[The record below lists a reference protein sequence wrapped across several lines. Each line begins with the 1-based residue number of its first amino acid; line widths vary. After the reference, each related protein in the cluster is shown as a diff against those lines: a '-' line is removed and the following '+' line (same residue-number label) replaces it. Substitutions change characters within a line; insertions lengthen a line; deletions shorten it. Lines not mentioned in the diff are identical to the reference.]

1 MGWGFESL
9 LLRHSWYK
17 IDFSRISVEFDF
29 QSMKL
34 TVGLTSSDLK
44 RLSHGSLRFRSS
56 SLAKL
61 YQVALPGAAQTRL
74 GALVDSFSRKEL
86 ASAPAGATISIG
98 CAAGGDFAVSVGD
111 RKFSIPAGNVLLVD
125 PLNGTLSSLSFTR
138 AGARGKGSPSYRG
151 AIAVYSGTDAVGG
164 LRAAVILDIDDYL
177 RGVLQSEIPAS
188 YHIEAIKAQAVAAR
202 TYALNPRVDHGPD
215 RVNVCD
221 SYLCCQYFG
230 GLNTSLASSHKTA
243 IDATSHQIL
252 TYDGAPILALFSSN
266 AGGHTENYEN
276 CFSDIRTNQFP
287 PPAVPYLR
295 GVSEAFHPTSQIAG
309 QTGAEKYLRALYA
322 SGTPR
327 TADAWSHHF
336 KWQVSISAAQLEA
349 HLHNTAAKMLAAAET
364 APFIVPPKSAKFG
377 HILDVA
383 VDKRGVSGSA
393 VEISVKTKSGD
404 WKVRK
409 ELVIRD
415 FFVIPN
421 SSIKRLKSAR
431 FYLDI
436 ARNSAGLISN
446 ISFKGLG
453 WGHGVGLQQTG
464 AQGWAKSGRD
474 YRQILAHYYQGTNIE
489 RA

>member
-1 MGWGFESL
+1 
-9 LLRHSWYK
+9 
-17 IDFSRISVEFDF
+17 
-29 QSMKL
+29 MKL

-44 RLSHGSLRFRSS
+44 RLSHGALRFRTSTQ
-56 SLAKL
+56 AKL
-61 YQVALPGAAQTRL
+61 YQTALPEAAGTRL
-74 GALVDSFSRKEL
+74 GALVDRSSRKEL
-86 ASAPAGATISIG
+86 ASVQAAATISIG
-98 CAAGGDFAVSVGD
+98 CAAGGGIAVSVGA
-111 RKFSIPAGNVLLVD
+111 RKFNIPSGNVLFID

-138 AGARGKGSPSYRG
+138 AGAKGKGSPSYRG
-151 AIAVYSGTDAVGG
+151 AIAVYSASGSDSTGG
-164 LRAAVILDIDDYL
+164 LRASLILDIDDYL

-202 TYALNPRVDHGPD
+202 TYALNPRVDHTPD

-230 GLNTSLASSHKTA
+230 GLNTNLAGSHRTA
-243 IDATSHQIL
+243 IDATSQQVL
-252 TYDGAPILALFSSN
+252 TYEGAPILALFSSN

-287 PPAVPYLR
+287 PLAVPYLR
-295 GVSEAFHPTSQIAG
+295 GVSEAFHPSSLVAG
-309 QTGAEKYLRALYA
+309 QTGTEKYLRTLYS
-322 SGTPR
+322 SGVPT

-349 HLHNTAAKMLAAAET
+349 HLHNNAAKMLAAVET
-364 APFIVPPKSAKFG
+364 APFVIPPASAKFG
-377 HILDVA
+377 HILDIA

-393 VEISVKTKSGD
+393 VELSIKTRSGD
-404 WKVRK
+404 WKLKK

-415 FFVIPN
+415 FFAIPK

-431 FYLDI
+431 FYVDI
-436 ARNSAGLISN
+436 SRNGAGLISS
-446 ISFKGLG
+446 ISLKGLG

-464 AQGWAKSGRD
+464 AQGWAKAGRD

>member
-1 MGWGFESL
+1 
-9 LLRHSWYK
+9 
-17 IDFSRISVEFDF
+17 
-29 QSMKL
+29 MKL

-44 RLSHGSLRFRSS
+44 RLSHSALRFRVSTQ
-56 SLAKL
+56 AKL
-61 YQVALPGAAQTRL
+61 YQTALPEAAGTRL
-74 GALVDSFSRKEL
+74 GALVDSSSRKEL
-86 ASAPAGATISIG
+86 ASAPAGSTISMG
-98 CAAGGDFAVSVGD
+98 CAVGGGFTVSIGS
-111 RKFSIPAGNVLLVD
+111 RKFNIPIGNVLFID

-138 AGARGKGSPSYRG
+138 AGAKGKGSPSYRG
-151 AIAVYSGTDAVGG
+151 AIAVCSGADAARGSGG
-164 LRAAVILDIDDYL
+164 LRASLILDIDDYL

-188 YHIEAIKAQAVAAR
+188 YHIEAIKAQSVAAR
-202 TYALNPRVDHGPD
+202 TYALNPRVDHAPD
-215 RVNVCD
+215 LVNVCD

-230 GLNTSLASSHKTA
+230 GLNTNLAGSHRAA
-243 IDATSHQIL
+243 IDATSHQVL
-252 TYDGAPILALFSSN
+252 TYEGAPILALFSSN

-295 GVSEAFHPTSQIAG
+295 GVSEAFHPSSQIAG
-309 QTGAEKYLRALYA
+309 QTGTEKYLRTLYS
-322 SGTPR
+322 SGVPP

-349 HLHNTAAKMLAAAET
+349 HLHNNAAKLMAAAET
-364 APFIVPPKSAKFG
+364 APFIIPPRSAKFG
-377 HILDVA
+377 HILDVR

-415 FFVIPN
+415 FFAIPK

-431 FYLDI
+431 FYVDI
-436 ARNSAGLISN
+436 ARSPAGLISN
-446 ISFKGLG
+446 ITFKGLG

-489 RA
+489 QA